1 MHRRLRA
8 AVGIVAALTATGVLA
23 GCGSSAG
30 STAASTG
37 AASGTVTWWSPNW
50 DTPVAKQLVT
60 DFQQKNPGITV
71 KLVETTSATMA
82 NKISVALNS
91 GTTPDVITELAS
103 RTQQYIA
110 KDQLTDISSLYDST
124 MPQSDFLPGT
134 LADVSK
140 GSTPYA
146 VPYRWDNV
154 SLIYN
159 KDLFSAAGI
168 TAAPTSLAELEADAK
183 TLTKGDTT
191 GFGWPMGNNDNTV
204 LRFFGLAASAPTD
217 PATNVN
223 GVAHLTE
230 ASTIQALD
238 VISGSVTAGW
248 ATKSSLEVDSTG
260 LRQLFENKQV
270 AMYLGGVY
278 DLIEL
283 QSKGMN
289 VGTALMPGFNGPSKT
304 AANGWVFIVPKASK
318 NVTAAEKFVQYLAT
332 PDAMT
337 KLTLTFPARIS
348 AGADPKFHAA
358 LAAPFYDQLSKY
370 AVAAPYDP
378 SWGVLEP
385 TLFAQIQSVALG
397 KTSSADA
404 AKTIQDAAVAASA
417 GK

>member
-1 MHRRLRA
+1 MHKHLRA
-8 AVGIVAALTATGVLA
+8 SAGAAAALAITAVLA
-23 GCGSSAG
+23 GCGSSASSTAG
-30 STAASTG
+30 STGTPG
-37 AASGTVTWWSPNW
+37 GTVTWWSPNW

-60 DFQQKNPGITV
+60 DFEQKNPGITV
-71 KLVETTSATMA
+71 NIVETTSATIA

-110 KDQLTDISSLYDST
+110 KGQLTDLSSLYGST

-134 LADVSK
+134 LTDVSK

-159 KDLFSAAGI
+159 KDLFAAAGI
-168 TAAPTSLAELEADAK
+168 TAAPTNLAELEADAK

-191 GFGWPMGNNDNTV
+191 GIGWPMGNNDNTV

-217 PATNVN
+217 AATNVN

-230 ASTIQALD
+230 ASTTQALD
-238 VISGSVTAGW
+238 IMSGSIKDGW
-248 ATKSSLEVDSTG
+248 ASKSSLEVDSTG

-283 QSKGMN
+283 QAKGMN
-289 VGTALMPGFNGPSKT
+289 VGTALMPGFSGPSLT
-304 AANGWVFIVPKASK
+304 AANGWVFIVPKAAK
-318 NVTAAEKFVQYLAT
+318 NVTAAEKFIQYLAA
-332 PDAMT
+332 PDVMA

-348 AGADPKFHAA
+348 AGSDPKFHTA

-370 AVAAPYDP
+370 AVLAPYDP

-397 KTSSADA
+397 KTASADA
-404 AKTIQDAAVAASA
+404 AKTIQDAATAASA